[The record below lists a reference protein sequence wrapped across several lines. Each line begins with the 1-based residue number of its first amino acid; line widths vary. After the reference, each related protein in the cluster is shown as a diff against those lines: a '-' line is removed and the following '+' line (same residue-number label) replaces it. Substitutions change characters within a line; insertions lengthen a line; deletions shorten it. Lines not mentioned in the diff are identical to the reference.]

1 MFIILLNYKVSV
13 EEVDQFRPGHFK
25 YLDRNYENGSFI
37 CSGPRIPRT
46 GGVILCRAKSQEEVL
61 AIIQDDPYLI
71 NDVVDYEIINFRAAH
86 LAEGFEKFADKV

>member
-25 YLDRNYENGSFI
+25 YLDKNYENGSFI

-71 NDVVDYEIINFRAAH
+71 NDVVDYEIINFRTAH